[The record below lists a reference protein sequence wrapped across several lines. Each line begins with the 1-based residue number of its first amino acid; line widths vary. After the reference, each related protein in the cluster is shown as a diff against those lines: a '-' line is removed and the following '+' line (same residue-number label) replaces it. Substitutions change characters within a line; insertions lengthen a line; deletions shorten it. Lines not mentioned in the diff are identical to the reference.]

1 MKGSLADVLLERP
14 IGPEG
19 FVGEELD
26 GIKAAGEELLGF
38 VLVEVL
44 GKEPVA
50 LAGAPE
56 FGELVLAKE
65 NIGGVG
71 IAGTPEQCGAFPV
84 LAAAREHQQG
94 RFSMEKA
101 VRIKNDGRSVRLIPE
116 DDDGVGR
123 RTFLDDGVG
132 QLLGAEHG
140 IESGES
146 NVRGDE
152 KHC

>member
-56 FGELVLAKE
+56 FGKLIIRQE
-65 NIGGVG
+65 NIGCVRV
-71 IAGTPEQCGAFPV
+71 AGAPEQRRAFAM
-84 LAAAREHQQG
+84 LAAAW
-94 RFSMEKA
+94 
-101 VRIKNDGRSVRLIPE
+101 E
-116 DDDGVGR
+116 D
-123 RTFLDDGVG
+123 
-132 QLLGAEHG
+132 Q
-140 IESGES
+140 
-146 NVRGDE
+146 
-152 KHC
+152 